1 MDDKKE
7 KLIEL
12 LRVHPCSGIDC
23 EKCEKFG
30 ANCWLAA
37 LAEKLIANGVTV
49 ADGKDTDVPAG
60 TAEGRIIMTN
70 EDLDR
75 ILASLDARYQRTK
88 EQRLIKARAE
98 IEAIDREYT
107 AYYDGAYDAIKA
119 VKAIMPESQKGE

>member
-1 MDDKKE
+1 
-7 KLIEL
+7 
-12 LRVHPCSGIDC
+12 
-23 EKCEKFG
+23 
-30 ANCWLAA
+30 
-37 LAEKLIANGVTV
+37 
-49 ADGKDTDVPAG
+49 
-60 TAEGRIIMTN
+60 MTN

-75 ILASLDARYQRTK
+75 ILARLDAKYQRTR